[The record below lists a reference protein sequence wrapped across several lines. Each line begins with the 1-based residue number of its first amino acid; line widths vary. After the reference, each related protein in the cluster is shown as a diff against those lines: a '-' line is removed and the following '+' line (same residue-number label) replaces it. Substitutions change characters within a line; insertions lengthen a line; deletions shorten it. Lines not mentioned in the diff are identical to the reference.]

1 MKKSIYKL
9 VLVLC
14 CSAGLLTACSL
25 EEYDPSTETL
35 EKAYSYPE
43 GYKSLINSCYMNLYY
58 IYGKID
64 GIGPLEMGCDLWIN
78 STNAESTYSAYQDLN
93 TSVGSLKT
101 IWQSLYATVN
111 LCNTAIALVDK
122 VKDLTD
128 EQKNQLVAEA
138 YFLRGWA
145 YFHLV
150 EQFGGVVLTE
160 KGSAIDAVV
169 DNSPKRSEETA
180 FYDLIIKDLQFS
192 CTNLP
197 ITQNDRGRA
206 SRKAAYAMLAKACL
220 QRTRLGDKQTYAKMA
235 LDAAQELI
243 NNPSEYNCSLYT
255 SDDNESG
262 FAKLWKDEN
271 NKNNSEF
278 LFVEAIDASTNYAN
292 PEGTNRGRTRQYY
305 LMDLKGV
312 GSAWGTQES
321 DTWLGRANSR
331 SFKPTKYLMTG
342 VFDPSENTPDT
353 RYANTFIYK
362 YYNASWGD
370 KKITQSMIN
379 TYGKDPSLLDHVIL
393 NTAAVPSPNTNI
405 RNSWKS
411 AAINMEDDKGLS
423 VFTPNWTIAK
433 TEKAL
438 IPCLVADPSDM
449 FNADGTWTE
458 DTQMK
463 EVYPSMSKYSGWTYC
478 YDRQC
483 WMGDFAIIRLGE
495 VYLIAAEAA
504 LLYNQDKTTAL
515 SYVNDIRKRA
525 ALKGR
530 ENEMLAN
537 ESDMTVEYILE
548 ERARE
553 LAGEHLRWYDLKRTG
568 NLTKAYLARTNPDIT
583 LFDETKHFV
592 RPIPV
597 SFLNAIAN
605 PDEFGTNGY

>member
-1 MKKSIYKL
+1 
-9 VLVLC
+9 
-14 CSAGLLTACSL
+14 
-25 EEYDPSTETL
+25 
-35 EKAYSYPE
+35 
-43 GYKSLINSCYMNLYY
+43 MNLYY

-78 STNAESTYSAYQDLN
+78 STNAESTYSAYRDLN

-111 LCNTAIALVDK
+111 LCNTAITLADK
-122 VKDLTD
+122 VKDLTT
-128 EQKNQLVAEA
+128 EQRDQLVAEA
-138 YFLRGWA
+138 HFLRGWA

-160 KGSAIDAVV
+160 SGSAVDAIVN
-169 DNSPKRSEETA
+169 NSPKRSEETA
-180 FYDLIIKDLQFS
+180 FYDLIIRDLHFS
-192 CTNLP
+192 CTHLP
-197 ITQNDRGRA
+197 ITQNERGRA

-220 QRTRLGDKQTYAKMA
+220 QRTRLGDTQIYAQMA

-243 NNPSEYNCSLYT
+243 DNPSVYNCSLYT
-255 SDDNESG
+255 SDNNESG

-292 PEGTNRGRTRQYY
+292 IEGTNRGRTRQYY

-312 GSAWGTQES
+312 GAAWGTQES

-331 SFKPTKYLMTG
+331 SFKPTKYLMTE
-342 VFDPSENTPDT
+342 VFDPRENTPDT

-362 YYNASWGD
+362 YYNASWAD
-370 KKITQSMIN
+370 VKITQSMIN
-379 TYGKDPSLLDHVIL
+379 TYGKDPSLLNHVIL

-405 RNSWKS
+405 RNGWKS
-411 AAINMEDDKGLS
+411 AAINMENDKGLS
-423 VFTPNWTIAK
+423 VFTPNWTI
-433 TEKAL
+433 TQSGKAAM
-438 IPCLVADPSDM
+438 PCLVADPSDM

-458 DTQMK
+458 NTQIK

-478 YDRQC
+478 YDRQS

-504 LLYNQDKTTAL
+504 LLYNQDRATAL

-525 ALKGR
+525 AVKGR
-530 ENEMLAN
+530 ENEMLAG
-537 ESDMTVEYILE
+537 ESDMTVEYILK

-568 NLTKAYLARTNPDIT
+568 SLTKTYLSRTNPDIT

-605 PDEFGTNGY
+605 PNEFGTNGY

>member
-1 MKKSIYKL
+1 
-9 VLVLC
+9 
-14 CSAGLLTACSL
+14 
-25 EEYDPSTETL
+25 
-35 EKAYSYPE
+35 
-43 GYKSLINSCYMNLYY
+43 
-58 IYGKID
+58 
-64 GIGPLEMGCDLWIN
+64 
-78 STNAESTYSAYQDLN
+78 
-93 TSVGSLKT
+93 
-101 IWQSLYATVN
+101 
-111 LCNTAIALVDK
+111 
-122 VKDLTD
+122 
-128 EQKNQLVAEA
+128 
-138 YFLRGWA
+138 
-145 YFHLV
+145 
-150 EQFGGVVLTE
+150 
-160 KGSAIDAVV
+160 
-169 DNSPKRSEETA
+169 
-180 FYDLIIKDLQFS
+180 
-192 CTNLP
+192 
-197 ITQNDRGRA
+197 
-206 SRKAAYAMLAKACL
+206 
-220 QRTRLGDKQTYAKMA
+220 
-235 LDAAQELI
+235 
-243 NNPSEYNCSLYT
+243 
-255 SDDNESG
+255 
-262 FAKLWKDEN
+262 
-271 NKNNSEF
+271 
-278 LFVEAIDASTNYAN
+278 
-292 PEGTNRGRTRQYY
+292 
-305 LMDLKGV
+305 
-312 GSAWGTQES
+312 
-321 DTWLGRANSR
+321 
-331 SFKPTKYLMTG
+331 
-342 VFDPSENTPDT
+342 
-353 RYANTFIYK
+353 
-362 YYNASWGD
+362 
-370 KKITQSMIN
+370 MIN
-379 TYGKDPSLLDHVIL
+379 AYGKDPSLLDHVIL

-423 VFTPNWTIAK
+423 VFTPNWTVAK

-438 IPCLVADPSDM
+438 MPCLVADPSDM

-568 NLTKAYLARTNPDIT
+568 NLTKAYFARTNPDIT

>member
-1 MKKSIYKL
+1 MMKKIYIIAFTI
-9 VLVLC
+9 C
-14 CSAGLLTACSL
+14 CSLGLISSCSL
-25 EEYDPSTETL
+25 DEFDPSSESL
-35 EKAYSYPE
+35 DKAYSYSD

-78 STNAESTYSAYQDLN
+78 STNSESTYSAYRDLN

-111 LCNTAIALVDK
+111 LCNTAIKLVNG
-122 VKDLTD
+122 VQDLTL

-160 KGSAIDAVV
+160 ESSAIDASVN
-169 DNSPKRSEETA
+169 NSPVRSDEKA
-180 FYDLIIKDLQFS
+180 FYELIFKDLKFA
-192 CTNLP
+192 CANLP
-197 ITQNDRGRA
+197 LVQNERGRVA
-206 SRKAAYAMLAKACL
+206 RKAAYAMLSKAYL
-220 QRTRLGDKQTYAKMA
+220 QRTRLGESKEYAKLA
-235 LDAAQELI
+235 LETAEELI
-243 NNPSEYNCSLYT
+243 ENQSTYNCALYK
-255 SDDNESG
+255 SDINESG

-321 DTWLGRANSR
+321 DTWLGRANAR
-331 SFKPTKYLMTG
+331 AFKPTKYLLTE
-342 VFDPSENTPDT
+342 VFDPREDTPDT
-353 RYANTFIYK
+353 RFANTFIYK

-370 KKITQSMIN
+370 KKITQSMID
-379 TYGKDPSLLDHVIL
+379 TYKKDQSLLDHVIL
-393 NTAAVPSPNTNI
+393 NTAAVPDPNPNI
-405 RNSWKS
+405 RSSWRS
-411 AAINMEDDKGLS
+411 AAINMENDEGLS
-423 VFTPNWTIAK
+423 VFTPNWTIPAS
-433 TEKAL
+433 EKSL
-438 IPCLVADPSDM
+438 MPCLVSDPSDM
-449 FNADGTWTE
+449 FDETGKWTT
-458 DTQMK
+458 DTQLK

-495 VYLIAAEAA
+495 IYLVAAEAA
-504 LLYNQDKTTAL
+504 LLYNNDQNTAL
-515 SYVNDIRKRA
+515 KYVDEIRKRA
-525 ALKGR
+525 ATTDR
-530 ENEMLAN
+530 QDEMLAQK
-537 ESDMTVEYILE
+537 SDMTIEYILK

-553 LAGEHLRWYDLKRTG
+553 LAGEHMRWYDLKRTG
-568 NLTKAYLARTNPDIT
+568 YLTETYLSRTNPDIVD
-583 LFDETKHFV
+583 FDENKHQV
-592 RPIPV
+592 RPIPI